1 MPADSSPVARAQLPA
16 LVRDIIA
23 EVLMVAPE
31 DVRPDT
37 ALVRD
42 LGAESLDFLDLL
54 FRLEEGLG
62 RTIPP
67 ERWSDYVR
75 DRTHGEDLATAL
87 TAQLVLE
94 FAERELSGA

>member
-1 MPADSSPVARAQLPA
+1 MSADPSQVTRAQLPA

-23 EVLMVAPE
+23 EVLMVDPE
-31 DVRPDT
+31 EVRPDT

-54 FRLEEGLG
+54 FRLEESLG

-75 DRTHGEDLATAL
+75 DRTRSEDIASAIT
-87 TAQLVLE
+87 TQLVLE
-94 FAERELSGA
+94 FAERELPGQ

>member
-1 MPADSSPVARAQLPA
+1 MSADPSQVARAQLPA

-23 EVLMVAPE
+23 EVLMVDPE
-31 DVRPDT
+31 EVRPDT

-54 FRLEEGLG
+54 FRLEECLG

-75 DRTHGEDLATAL
+75 DRTRGEDIASAIT
-87 TAQLVLE
+87 TQSVLE
-94 FAERELSGA
+94 FAERELPGR

>member
-1 MPADSSPVARAQLPA
+1 MPADPSPVARAQLPA

-31 DVRPDT
+31 EVRPDT

-54 FRLEEGLG
+54 FRLEESLG

-67 ERWSDYVR
+67 ERWNDYVR
-75 DRTHGEDLATAL
+75 DRTRGEDLATAI

>member
-1 MPADSSPVARAQLPA
+1 MPADPSPVTRAHLPA

-23 EVLMVAPE
+23 EVLMVDPE
-31 DVRPDT
+31 QVRPET

-42 LGAESLDFLDLL
+42 LGAESLDFLDLV

-67 ERWSDYVR
+67 AHWNDYVR
-75 DRTHGEDLATAL
+75 DRTRGEDLAAAIT
-87 TAQLVLE
+87 TQLVLE
-94 FAERELSGA
+94 FAERELAGQ